1 MGGIALGALLLVIP
15 EMYGV
20 GYPVMAKAVAGHY
33 VLWFVIVLL
42 FAKVFATSLTL
53 SIGGS
58 GGIFAPSLFIGAM
71 EGVAFGSIVQHLFG
85 HVVST
90 PAVFAVVA
98 MGGVFGAAAQAPLT
112 AIASA
117 LEMTGNFTLT
127 VPVML
132 VVGIA
137 TAVSKHLS
145 YGSIYT
151 TKLLRR
157 GIDIE
162 RPLPTNVLHTLT
174 VADVMQPVGMGAAAL
189 ELCASADGPS
199 RIGHDGWA
207 VLLGQATDLGAPQIL
222 FSDETLDQALR
233 QLVLYGRFGL
243 PVLSPDEKYL
253 RGWITRRNVLHAVSE
268 RMGSVTREA
277 ELGTLAAEF
286 SEPDAAA
293 RLHKPPKPL
302 HGYDLFEI
310 PIRASSAIVDRRVAE
325 VAWPRGS
332 VVVAL
337 SENHELVAP
346 RTDSRLL
353 AGERIV
359 LLAPVA
365 EEDPSGGRVDQGSNP
380 GHDADREEDDQ
391 AG

>member
-1 MGGIALGALLLVIP
+1 
-15 EMYGV
+15 MYGV

-33 VLWFVIVLL
+33 LLWFVIVLL

-127 VPVML
+127 VPVMV

-174 VADVMQPVGMGAAAL
+174 VADVMQPVGTGAAAL
-189 ELCASADGPS
+189 ELGASPVGPSHVAARAGPSCSATRPTWDHHRSSSATRPSTRRCASWSSTADSGSPLFHPTRSIYEAGS
-199 RIGHDGWA
+199 RVG
-207 VLLGQATDLGAPQIL
+207 
-222 FSDETLDQALR
+222 
-233 QLVLYGRFGL
+233 
-243 PVLSPDEKYL
+243 
-253 RGWITRRNVLHAVSE
+253 NVLHAVSE
-268 RMGSVTREA
+268 RMGSATREA

-286 SEPDAAA
+286 SEPDAAG
-293 RLHKPPKPL
+293 RLHKPTKPL

-310 PIRASSAIVDRRVAE
+310 PIRASSPIVDRRVAE

-332 VVVAL
+332 VVVAV
-337 SENHELVAP
+337 SENHELVSP
-346 RTDSRLL
+346 RTDARLL

-365 EEDPSGGRVDQGSNP
+365 EEGSSGASVDEGAP
-380 GHDADREEDDQ
+380 PDHDADR
-391 AG
+391 